1 VSDAVQPQP
10 QPPHEQP
17 LHQQQPE
24 SGSGAPLTRRERRA
38 ARETGPR
45 SLPRRALVARPLTIL
60 ATIAFAALV
69 ALTGYASPEFVSVA
83 VALAGFVLAWGWPQL
98 LSLPSPRGTRAV
110 LALGTVLMTVAVL
123 LTRDDPYLQWMP
135 AALAGAVI
143 AAFLHQLLR
152 RDGRPRLTE
161 SVAAT
166 TSGLAVISS
175 GIALA
180 PIAQAMHGGHALAAA
195 MAGLAGGALADPL
208 IGLKRFRPWALF
220 IAMVVGGGAAM
231 LVTLFA
237 GQPKPGP
244 AALLGLLAAAVSH
257 AARRIMA
264 VLPATAMPRAQ
275 LATAA
280 GASMLVGVVAHEVVR
295 WCVS

>member
-1 VSDAVQPQP
+1 MSDVVQP
-10 QPPHEQP
+10 PPPPNH
-17 LHQQQPE
+17 
-24 SGSGAPLTRRERRA
+24 GAPLTRRERRA
-38 ARETGPR
+38 AREPGPR
-45 SLPRRALVARPLTIL
+45 ALPRRALVARPLTIL
-60 ATIAFAALV
+60 ATVAFAALV

-83 VALAGFVLAWGWPQL
+83 VALAGFVLAWGWPLL
-98 LSLPSPRGTRAV
+98 LSLPSPRGTMAV
-110 LALGTVLMTVAVL
+110 LGLGTVLMTAAVL
-123 LTRDDPYLQWMP
+123 LTQDDPYLRWMP
-135 AALAGAVI
+135 AALAVAVI

-180 PIAQAMHGGHALAAA
+180 PVAQVMNGNHALAAA
-195 MAGLAGGALADPL
+195 MTGLAVGALADPL
-208 IGLKRFRPWALF
+208 IGLKRFRAWALF
-220 IAMVVGGGAAM
+220 IAMACGGGAAL
-231 LVTLFA
+231 LVSLFA
-237 GQPKPGP
+237 GALRPGP

-264 VLPATAMPRAQ
+264 VLPATSMPRAQ

-280 GASMLVGVVAHEVVR
+280 SASMLVGVVTHEVVR
-295 WCVS
+295 FCVS

>member
-1 VSDAVQPQP
+1 MPPVSDAVQPQP
-10 QPPHEQP
+10 SH
-17 LHQQQPE
+17 
-24 SGSGAPLTRRERRA
+24 GAPLTRRERRA
-38 ARETGPR
+38 ERESGSRT
-45 SLPRRALVARPLTIL
+45 LPRRALVARPLTIL

-69 ALTGYASPEFVSVA
+69 ALTGYASPAFVSVA
-83 VALAGFVLAWGWPQL
+83 VALAGFVLAWGWPLL
-98 LSLPSPRGTRAV
+98 LSLPSPRGTTTV
-110 LALGTVLMTVAVL
+110 LAVGTVLMTVAVL

-180 PIAQAMHGGHALAAA
+180 PVAQVMHGDHALAAT
-195 MAGLAGGALADPL
+195 MAGLAAGALADPL
-208 IGLKRFRPWALF
+208 IGMKRFRAWALF

-231 LVTLFA
+231 LVSAFA
-237 GQPKPGP
+237 AAPRLGP

-257 AARRIMA
+257 ATRRILA
-264 VLPATAMPRAQ
+264 VLPATSMPRAQ
-275 LATAA
+275 LAMAA
-280 GASMLVGVVAHEVVR
+280 AASMLVGVVAHEVVR
-295 WCVS
+295 FCVS